1 MSSNSS
7 ETEIL
12 IDSFH
17 KSDMKPYYDP
27 YSKPD
32 IELNEMKKPS
42 GASKRSTEKFETDFG
57 LGTGSI
63 ANTYQPSAKS

>member
-1 MSSNSS
+1 
-7 ETEIL
+7 
-12 IDSFH
+12 
-17 KSDMKPYYDP
+17 MKPYYDP

-57 LGTGSI
+57 FGTGSI